1 MVLFISLKLF
11 LSPLNVVFYLGR
23 GVTTSKKGSKLPLF
37 NVKGKTK
44 TVAVKPIHDD
54 DNGVD
59 VHHESTNDECIEKKG
74 VLTFD
79 YILFYVC
86 FITVLVIQLIL
97 LLLVL

>member
-1 MVLFISLKLF
+1 MMLF
-11 LSPLNVVFYLGR
+11 FYLGR
-23 GVTTSKKGSKLPLF
+23 EVTTSTKGSKLPLS

-44 TVAVKPIHDD
+44 TVAVVNVKPIHDD

>member
-1 MVLFISLKLF
+1 MMLF
-11 LSPLNVVFYLGR
+11 FYLGR
-23 GVTTSKKGSKLPLF
+23 EVTTSTKGSKLPLS

-44 TVAVKPIHDD
+44 TVAVVNVKPIHDD

-59 VHHESTNDECIEKKG
+59 VHHESTHNECIEKKG
-74 VLTFD
+74 LLTFD
-79 YILFYVC
+79 YILFCCCV